1 MDIMAIYKI
10 TGIAF
15 HFDALEDLME
25 HIMHRTDEFISLLNH
40 RLIVKKQDGVAIVL
54 YRIEINTDS
63 KELKY
68 VRARRS

>member
-1 MDIMAIYKI
+1 MAIYKI

-15 HFDALEDLME
+15 HFNALQDLME
-25 HIMHRTDEFISLLNH
+25 YIMQRSDDYISLLDH
-40 RLIVKKQDGVAIVL
+40 RLVVKKQDGVVTVL
-54 YRIEINTDS
+54 YRVEINAEN

>member
-1 MDIMAIYKI
+1 MAIYKI

-15 HFDALEDLME
+15 HFNALSDLME
-25 HIMHRTDEFISLLNH
+25 YVMQQSDELISSLDY
-40 RLIVKKQDGVAIVL
+40 RLVVKKQDGAVIVL
-54 YRIEINTDS
+54 YRIEINTAN